1 MGPAAEG
8 RLSWTR
14 SAPLLNHSK
23 ASKQSKALVNG
34 KDRINRGLGLFFF
47 GLGGLGIALP
57 LLPTVPLWILAAIFF
72 ARSAPALQQRI
83 YDHPQFGETVR
94 QFVEE
99 RALSKRSKLFSIA
112 GASAGVALSLWITQ
126 PPAYVTGIVVV
137 FMTAVIAWLATRP
150 EPDRPERD

>member
-1 MGPAAEG
+1 M
-8 RLSWTR
+8 
-14 SAPLLNHSK
+14 
-23 ASKQSKALVNG
+23 ASG

-72 ARSAPALQQRI
+72 ARSAPTLQQRI

-99 RALSKRSKLFSIA
+99 RALSKRSKLFSIGGA
-112 GASAGVALSLWITQ
+112 GGGTTLSLWITQ
-126 PPAYVTGIVVV
+126 PPAYVVWMVIV

-150 EPDRPERD
+150 KPGRPEPD

>member
-1 MGPAAEG
+1 M
-8 RLSWTR
+8 
-14 SAPLLNHSK
+14 
-23 ASKQSKALVNG
+23 ASG

-72 ARSAPALQQRI
+72 ARSAPALQRRI
-83 YDHPQFGETVR
+83 YDHPQFGETVK

-99 RALSKRSKLFSIA
+99 RALSKRSKLYSIA
-112 GASAGVALSLWITQ
+112 GASAGVALSLWVTQ
-126 PPAYVTGIVVV
+126 PPTYVVGIVVT
-137 FMTAVIAWLATRP
+137 FMAAVIAWLATRP

>member
-1 MGPAAEG
+1 LA
-8 RLSWTR
+8 
-14 SAPLLNHSK
+14 
-23 ASKQSKALVNG
+23 NG

-99 RALSKRSKLFSIA
+99 RALSKRSKMYSIG
-112 GASAGVALSLWITQ
+112 GASAGTALSLWITQ
-126 PPAYVTGIVVV
+126 PPDYVVWIVVI
-137 FMTAVIAWLATRP
+137 FMTGVLIWLATRP
-150 EPDRPERD
+150 EPDRLEKT

>member
-1 MGPAAEG
+1 M
-8 RLSWTR
+8 
-14 SAPLLNHSK
+14 
-23 ASKQSKALVNG
+23 ASG

-47 GLGGLGIALP
+47 GLGGLGIGLP

-112 GASAGVALSLWITQ
+112 GASAGTGFSLWITQ
-126 PPAYVTGIVVV
+126 PPAHVVWIVVIV
-137 FMTAVIAWLATRP
+137 MTAVVAWLATRP

>member
-1 MGPAAEG
+1 MA
-8 RLSWTR
+8 
-14 SAPLLNHSK
+14 
-23 ASKQSKALVNG
+23 NG

-99 RALSKRSKLFSIA
+99 RALSKTSKLYSIG
-112 GASAGVALSLWITQ
+112 GASAGTALSLWITQ
-126 PPAYVTGIVVV
+126 PPAYVVWILVI
-137 FMTAVIAWLATRP
+137 FMTAVLVWLATRP
-150 EPDRPERD
+150 EPHRLEKK

>member
-1 MGPAAEG
+1 MWVTRRG
-8 RLSWTR
+8 SWALRPGGSTSR
-14 SAPLLNHSK
+14 STTLAG
-23 ASKQSKALVNG
+23 G
-34 KDRINRGLGLFFF
+34 KNMINRGLGLFFF

-99 RALSKRSKLFSIA
+99 RALSKRSKTFSIG
-112 GASAGVALSLWITQ
+112 GASAGTALSLWITQ
-126 PPAYVTGIVVV
+126 PPAYVAWIVVIL
-137 FMTAVIAWLATRP
+137 MTAVLIWLATRP
-150 EPDRPERD
+150 EPDNLKRE

>member
-1 MGPAAEG
+1 LA
-8 RLSWTR
+8 
-14 SAPLLNHSK
+14 
-23 ASKQSKALVNG
+23 NG

-99 RALSKRSKLFSIA
+99 RALSKRSKLYSIG
-112 GASAGVALSLWITQ
+112 GASAGTALSLWITQ
-126 PPAYVTGIVVV
+126 PPAYVVWILVI
-137 FMTAVIAWLATRP
+137 FMTAVLVWLATRP
-150 EPDRPERD
+150 EPDRLEKK

>member
-1 MGPAAEG
+1 MA
-8 RLSWTR
+8 
-14 SAPLLNHSK
+14 
-23 ASKQSKALVNG
+23 NG
-34 KDRINRGLGLFFF
+34 KDGINRGLGLFFF

-99 RALSKRSKLFSIA
+99 RALSKTSKLYSIG
-112 GASAGVALSLWITQ
+112 GASAGTAFSLWITQ
-126 PPAYVTGIVVV
+126 PPDYVVWIVVI
-137 FMTAVIAWLATRP
+137 FMTAVLIWLATRP
-150 EPDRPERD
+150 EPDGLEKK

>member
-1 MGPAAEG
+1 MA
-8 RLSWTR
+8 
-14 SAPLLNHSK
+14 
-23 ASKQSKALVNG
+23 NG

-99 RALSKRSKLFSIA
+99 RALSKRSKLYSIG
-112 GASAGVALSLWITQ
+112 GASAGTALSLWITQ
-126 PPAYVTGIVVV
+126 PPAYVVWILVI
-137 FMTAVIAWLATRP
+137 FMTAVLVWLATRP
-150 EPDRPERD
+150 EPDRLEKK